1 MTARAA
7 AALPGRPSP
16 PAVRRS
22 SQIATSCGMKTYRA
36 WASGSKYSPSV
47 YRVLKKAPRSI
58 AANASPS
65 RPRFARSLPGLK
77 AMYPTPARVAI
88 PMAVPTY
95 WSVSGAREQPEE
107 PRPADP
113 AGDRGEEEL
122 GRDPLILRRGPGQRR
137 LRAEAIHLDGGAGED
152 DRGQHRAR
160 ARAPAPCAPGEQR
173 GEDDGER
180 AREAEERRRRQV
192 VGP

>member
-1 MTARAA
+1 MTARAGA
-7 AALPGRPSP
+7 APPGRPSP

-65 RPRFARSLPGLK
+65 RPRSARSLPGLK

-95 WSVSGAREQPEE
+95 WSVSGARGE
-107 PRPADP
+107 PRRTEPPPRRGRRPQGRPAVGAGGGGGERPGGARPADP

-152 DRGQHRAR
+152 D
-160 ARAPAPCAPGEQR
+160 PGH
-173 GEDDGER
+173 
-180 AREAEERRRRQV
+180 A
-192 VGP
+192 